1 MRRRSSRRPRQ
12 RRARG
17 RAGRVTSPLS
27 AIGFGLGVG
36 QPLRMLL
43 PPALQFAQMLPGL
56 GTLAL
61 AWRDSSSPT
70 RSTSGLSAAYSE
82 LMRLQEPFSYEPT
95 ATPGGGGG
103 SIAPEVIVQLPG
115 DVQYLPRTLAQ
126 SPDATP
132 IPSWEGNSPELLL
145 QSLMQNPLG

>member
-1 MRRRSSRRPRQ
+1 MRRRSSRSRRP

-17 RAGRVTSPLS
+17 RGGRAAPQLS

-36 QPLRMLL
+36 PPLRMLL

-61 AWRDSSSPT
+61 AWRGSSSQM
-70 RSTSGLSAAYSE
+70 RSTNGLSAAYSE

-95 ATPGGGGG
+95 PTPEGGGG
-103 SIAPEVIVQLPG
+103 STVVVQLPG
-115 DVQYLPRTLAQ
+115 DIQYLPRTYAQ

-132 IPSWEGNSPELLL
+132 IPSWEGNNPELLL
-145 QSLMQNPLG
+145 QSLTQNPLG